1 MTTKH
6 IATPSDLLRR
16 YSNRVRMQQRLT
28 RDELADVFSSDAAKD
43 EKVGIE
49 VENGLVDP
57 VTGCSV
63 PYEGQRSARSLLE
76 AIVQEFNGDALHVDD
91 KDIIGVKLPSG
102 ANFTLETGGAL
113 EYASNP
119 SVGLVEAVRNAR
131 TDLLQAAAIA
141 ENLGIALLS
150 GACLP
155 FTPGNQIP
163 WIPKPRV
170 EVMRKYF
177 SLLGEPGMY
186 ADEVMGLTLST
197 QTSLDYV
204 SGQDFIEKMRLHV
217 LAAPIVAALFVNS
230 PIAEGDYFG
239 GMSRRM
245 QYWRKFDPRRCGV
258 LSFALNKNASVL
270 DVVDWAIALPM
281 IYRHVEGA
289 PEHVH
294 EKAPDRSFADLMR
307 DGFDD
312 GTLPT
317 REDFRLHL
325 CQMWPHVRPRRGM
338 LELRASDGLPWPYFS
353 AAPAIWVGLTYDAE
367 IRRQATA
374 YLSDLTAPQLE
385 NSVDDIAANGLK
397 ASVGT
402 HEVKELARELLRLAR
417 CGLQKR
423 VDASIDPDEVLS
435 YLEPLE
441 QVSESEETFAEKCA
455 TSWKCELERSPEAY
469 VEKYRIPFKL

>member
-1 MTTKH
+1 M
-6 IATPSDLLRR
+6 P
-16 YSNRVRMQQRLT
+16 QRLT
-28 RDELADVFSSDAAKD
+28 CDELADVFSSDAVKD

-57 VTGCSV
+57 LTGCSV
-63 PYEGQRSARSLLE
+63 PYEGQRGARSLLE
-76 AIVQEFNGDALHVDD
+76 AIVRELNGHPLYVDGRN
-91 KDIIGVKLPSG
+91 IIGVELPNG

-119 SVGLVEAVRNAR
+119 STGLAEAVCNTRADVLR
-131 TDLLQAAAIA
+131 AAAIA
-141 ENLGIALLS
+141 EKHGIALLS

-155 FTPGNQIP
+155 FTPRDQIP

-170 EVMRKYF
+170 KVMRNYF
-177 SLLGEPGMY
+177 SQLGEPGMY
-186 ADEVMGLTLST
+186 AEEVMGLTLST
-197 QTSLDYV
+197 QTSLDYL
-204 SGQDFIEKMRLHV
+204 SEQDFIEKMRLHV

-245 QYWRKFDPRRCGV
+245 QYWRKFDPGRCGV
-258 LSFALNKNASVL
+258 LSFALQENARVL
-270 DVVDWAIALPM
+270 DVVDWAIDLPM

-294 EKAPDRSFADLMR
+294 KAAPNRSFADLMR
-307 DGFDD
+307 YGFDD
-312 GTLPT
+312 GTWPT
-317 REDFRLHL
+317 SEDFRLHL

-367 IRRQATA
+367 VRREATA
-374 YLSDLTAPQLE
+374 YLSDLTALQLE
-385 NSVDDIAANGLK
+385 NSVDDIAVNGLK

-402 HEVKELARELLRLAR
+402 REVKELGCELLRFAR
-417 CGLQKR
+417 RGLQER
-423 VDASIDPDEVLS
+423 VNALIDPVEVLS

-441 QVSESEETFAEKCA
+441 QVSESEETFAERCI
-455 TSWKCELERSPEAY
+455 TSWIYELEKSPKAY